1 MEDIQNL
8 AGIVEELK
16 DKLTDTQYKDIL
28 ELSKKI
34 YDKKNQKYVKCLLI
48 TNKMLKY
55 QDDHDD
61 DDDDDGSIETLNQ
74 FSHYDGCD
82 FPCKIV
88 ITKEMETIE
97 KIYKVSEFSWSCDL
111 EEKSDIS
118 TNSYKILK
126 EKKYINFHNKYVI
139 VYLCDM

>member
-48 TNKMLKY
+48 KNKMLKY
-55 QDDHDD
+55 HDD
-61 DDDDDGSIETLNQ
+61 ENDDTIETIDE

-82 FPCKIV
+82 CPGRIV

-97 KIYKVSEFSWSCDL
+97 KIYKVSDLYSCDL
-111 EEKSDIS
+111 EDDSEIS
-118 TNSYKILK
+118 PSVYKILK
-126 EKKYINFHNKYVI
+126 EKKHINFNNKYVV

>member
-34 YDKKNQKYVKCLLI
+34 YDKKNQKYIKCLLI
-48 TNKMLKY
+48 KNKMLKY
-55 QDDHDD
+55 QDDDD
-61 DDDDDGSIETLNQ
+61 DDTIVTIDE

-82 FPCKIV
+82 CPGRIV

-97 KIYKVSEFSWSCDL
+97 KIYKVSDLYSSCDL
-111 EEKSDIS
+111 DEKSEIS
-118 TNSYKILK
+118 TSGYNLLK
-126 EKKYINFHNKYVI
+126 EKKHLNFNNKYVV